1 MKHEH
6 AELKLTI
13 TPQGL
18 KRTDLLAL
26 PDSQESEKM
35 AIWLHSVLA
44 QEIHRFRNNTK
55 SILRR
60 ELMNREEMLEM
71 MTRKEW
77 WLDKFNESTLT
88 LNDLMEQIA
97 GLECENKRLKNR
109 IGDLEVQ
116 SIHNQLG

>member
-18 KRTDLLAL
+18 KRTDLLAIPDD
-26 PDSQESEKM
+26 PDSEET

-55 SILRR
+55 SILA
-60 ELMNREEMLEM
+60 
-71 MTRKEW
+71 
-77 WLDKFNESTLT
+77 SHQT
-88 LNDLMEQIA
+88 LNSKKGNLNDE
-97 GLECENKRLKNR
+97 
-109 IGDLEVQ
+109 
-116 SIHNQLG
+116 

>member
-1 MKHEH
+1 MKHKH

-13 TPQGL
+13 TPEGL

-26 PDSQESEKM
+26 PDNPDSEKM

-60 ELMNREEMLEM
+60 ELMDREEILEM

-109 IGDLEVQ
+109 LSSKKLL
-116 SIHNQLG
+116 SILQEDK

>member
-60 ELMNREEMLEM
+60 ELMNREESLNIILNH
-71 MTRKEW
+71 
-77 WLDKFNESTLT
+77 LD
-88 LNDLMEQIA
+88 
-97 GLECENKRLKNR
+97 
-109 IGDLEVQ
+109 
-116 SIHNQLG
+116 QLSSQF